1 MKNQTGARY
10 IKREREALREKEE
23 VCTYHVKRESDL
35 IRISKDVVKRRRDDK

>member
-10 IKREREALREKEE
+10 IKREREALRDKEE

-35 IRISKDVVKRRRDDK
+35 IRISKNVVKRVKE